1 MELNRYRH
9 VLLFLSFA
17 VVALSVWTMHAYPK
31 YMPALLVP
39 AAVLPILVRQLE
51 SRPVK
56 LLCYLALGFAA
67 YLAVANS
74 FVVPVGSEELLFAF
88 TPFLLLAIA
97 NAIGVLIGYS
107 DSYIYGGVYAAG
119 SIPALLFGKGPVD
132 FVSIDRFII
141 GIILFACSSFIF
153 VHLIS
158 REKNAKDSIFN
169 IVKGCVVAAVLLTVI
184 FSIRLFNIDML
195 YTGQFAEFA
204 KKVSPL
210 FVNVVWLSL
219 VFNGF
224 VMLAAL
230 VTHDLVMYALELNR
244 EVTEETP
251 IYRKTSAKV
260 GKFGEGEE
268 GEEDPFTSLVIR
280 LRKFIQDLPQYDTA
294 AASTVLT
301 RFDAEFSSISQMG
314 NSKSREITESLL
326 MKAKRLAKE
335 LEESEEP
342 RKPPKLSF
350 KKSDMIDIP
359 RNSNLLVEGP
369 IGSRKEEYCLRFLKL
384 ELQKGKKVAVCS
396 YEPDTE
402 LQWFSGQD
410 RSKIGVFKVEPNI
423 TEMSLTI
430 TKALEDKPEVVYFN
444 ILYKLLPAYSSD
456 VLGEFLSSNLRK
468 IKKAGA
474 TGIFM
479 MEREMISTQ
488 MLSTVESLFDGII
501 EFQIREE
508 GDELGSYYRVKA
520 FKLKEF
526 DTNWRE
532 FK

>member
-17 VVALSVWTMHAYPK
+17 VVALSVWAMHAYPK

-39 AAVLPILVRQLE
+39 AAVLPILVRQMK
-51 SRPVK
+51 SKPVK

-74 FVVPVGSEELLFAF
+74 FIVPVGSEELLFAF
-88 TPFLLLAIA
+88 TPFLLFAIA

-107 DSYIYGGVYAAG
+107 DSYVYGGVYAAG
-119 SIPALLFGKGPVD
+119 SIPALLFGKGPVG

-158 REKNAKDSIFN
+158 RNKNARDSISD
-169 IVKGCVVAAVLLTVI
+169 IIKGCVVAAVLLTVI

-219 VFNGF
+219 VSNGF
-224 VMLAAL
+224 VMLVAL

-244 EVTEETP
+244 EVTEEGP
-251 IYRKTSAKV
+251 VYGKTSAKV
-260 GKFGEGEE
+260 EKVEE
-268 GEEDPFTSLVIR
+268 GDEDLLASLVIR
-280 LRKFIQDLPQYDTA
+280 LRKFIQDLPQYDTT

-301 RFDAEFSSISQMG
+301 RFDAEFASLSSMG
-314 NSKSREITESLL
+314 DSKSRETVESLL

-335 LEESEEP
+335 LDESEEP
-342 RKPPKLSF
+342 RKSPKLSF
-350 KKSDMIDIP
+350 RKSDMMDIP
-359 RNSNLLVEGP
+359 KNTTLLVEGP

-396 YEPDTE
+396 YDPDTE

-423 TEMSLTI
+423 TEMSLII

-468 IKKAGA
+468 IKKAGV
-474 TGIFM
+474 TGIFV

-508 GDELGSYYRVKA
+508 GDELAAYYRVKE